1 MNNPVIID
9 TDGGGDDTFCIGN
22 MLRLHKLGKCNIIG
36 ITTVCGNIKSDDC
49 FQTISVLV
57 KELFGI
63 HDIPIF
69 ESKTSA
75 KFNNKCSYFYGKDGH
90 YGKIKEISKKVYTS
104 SESAESFLSRKLK
117 EIDNLTIIAIGPL
130 TNLHTCEQVEKGIL
144 NKAKEIL
151 IMGGA
156 VKVPGNITPESEYNF
171 YIDEEATKEVLKC
184 KNIVLFPLD
193 ITHKLRFDIPKMIE
207 KCSGIKYENFF
218 KHIISKIFSQSVK
231 YNEVDP
237 NDTKLIIH
245 DVVVAI
251 YYIRRD
257 IFKVENEKIIV
268 MNKGHIK
275 INENGS
281 LIKVAYDCID
291 HKIAN
296 EILSGIFSLV

>member
-9 TDGGGDDTFCIGN
+9 TDGGSDDTFCIGN

-36 ITTVCGNIKSDDC
+36 ITTVCGNIKSDEC
-49 FQTISVLV
+49 FQTISILV

-63 HDIPIF
+63 NDIPIF
-69 ESKTSA
+69 ESQSSA

-90 YGKIKEISKKVYTS
+90 YGKIKEISQKIYIS
-104 SESAESFLSRKLK
+104 SESSESFLSRKLK

-156 VKVPGNITPESEYNF
+156 VKVPGNITPEAEYNF
-171 YIDEEATKEVLKC
+171 YIDEEATKSVLKC
-184 KNIVLFPLD
+184 KNIVIFPLD

-207 KCSGIKYENFF
+207 KCSGIKFENFF

-257 IFKVENEKIIV
+257 IFKVENERIV
-268 MNKGHIK
+268 VGNKGNIK
-275 INENGS
+275 INENGN

-296 EILSGIFSLV
+296 DILSEIFSI

>member
-9 TDGGGDDTFCIGN
+9 TDGGSDDTFCIGN

-36 ITTVCGNIKSDDC
+36 ITTVCGNIKSDEC
-49 FQTISVLV
+49 FQTISILV

-63 HDIPIF
+63 NDIPIF
-69 ESKTSA
+69 ESQSSA

-90 YGKIKEISKKVYTS
+90 YGKIKEISQKIYIS
-104 SESAESFLSRKLK
+104 SESSESFLSRKLK

-130 TNLHTCEQVEKGIL
+130 TNLYTCEQVEKGIL

-156 VKVPGNITPESEYNF
+156 VKVPGNITPDAEYNF
-171 YIDEEATKEVLKC
+171 YIDEEATKSVLKC
-184 KNIVLFPLD
+184 KNIVIFPLD

-207 KCSGIKYENFF
+207 KCSGIKFENFF

-231 YNEVDP
+231 YNEVNP

-257 IFKVENEKIIV
+257 IFKVENERIV
-268 MNKGHIK
+268 VGNKGNIK
-275 INENGS
+275 INENGN

-296 EILSGIFSLV
+296 DILCKIFSI

>member
-9 TDGGGDDTFCIGN
+9 TDGGSDDTFCIGN

-36 ITTVCGNIKSDDC
+36 ITTVCGNIKSDEC
-49 FQTISVLV
+49 FQTISILV

-63 HDIPIF
+63 NDIPIF
-69 ESKTSA
+69 ESQSSA

-90 YGKIKEISKKVYTS
+90 YGKIKEISQKIYIS
-104 SESAESFLSRKLK
+104 SESSESFLSRKLK

-156 VKVPGNITPESEYNF
+156 VKVPGNITPDAEYNF
-171 YIDEEATKEVLKC
+171 YIDEEATKSVLKC
-184 KNIVLFPLD
+184 KNIVIFPLD

-207 KCSGIKYENFF
+207 KCSGIKFENFF

-231 YNEVDP
+231 YNEVNP

-251 YYIRRD
+251 YYIRRN
-257 IFKVENEKIIV
+257 IFKVEQERIV
-268 MNKGHIK
+268 VGNKGNIK
-275 INENGS
+275 INENGN
-281 LIKVAYDCID
+281 LIKVAYNCID

-296 EILSGIFSLV
+296 DILCEIFSI